1 MALVQRRRLGK
12 STAELKKLL
21 DNYKP
26 DAPQAVS
33 FRINDY
39 RPGPGSELKKL
50 LAWFAR
56 PSDACQC
63 ETRAD
68 TMNDWGVEGCR
79 ENLDTILDWL
89 MEEAQLRKLPHGRFT
104 RAIARS
110 LVLTAI
116 RRLERKYPDGP
127 PEPAD
132 RQLGGC
138 RPAATHNARTLTT
151 WARFILSKL
160 TVALPLSVSPTIT
173 VPSTVQSKCSAQ
185 SSCCG

>member
-1 MALVQRRRLGK
+1 MMHCPHLDADNRCRVATQLADCDVSASAAGCQACQVNDNPRAINVVTIGMALVQRKRLGK

-33 FRINDY
+33 FRIGDY
-39 RPGPGSELKKL
+39 RPGPGSELKKM

-63 ETRAD
+63 ETHAD
-68 TMNDWGVEGCR
+68 TMNDWGAEGCR
-79 ENLDTILDWL
+79 DNLETILDWL
-89 MEEAQLRKLPHGRFT
+89 MEEAQLRELPHGRFT

-116 RRLERKYPDGP
+116 RRFERKYPDGP
-127 PEPAD
+127 PEPEDGED
-132 RQLGGC
+132 R
-138 RPAATHNARTLTT
+138 
-151 WARFILSKL
+151 
-160 TVALPLSVSPTIT
+160 
-173 VPSTVQSKCSAQ
+173 
-185 SSCCG
+185 